1 MISFE
6 EFKEI
11 LREEVANKVDGEVS
25 IVTVAKN
32 NGVKLDALSVKSKL
46 CNIAPL
52 VYLDSFYKDYK
63 KGRSID
69 SIVMTIVSI
78 NEQDSGINKEVINNF
93 CDYDVMKEY
102 LEIKLINKE
111 SNKELLKTVPHLDF
125 LDLVIVCMIKL
136 PFEKEKGAGTVL
148 IHKHHFEK
156 WDISIDEMFDV
167 AANNSMEKNPAV
179 IRCMNDVIKEM
190 YIGNCDLEEQE
201 EDELCTM
208 IDSMDSKL
216 YVLTNQTKI
225 NGSVTI
231 AYQDVLRDF
240 AEKKNSNLYI
250 LPSSIHEVII
260 LLEEENTNADDLRA
274 MVQSVNSTELDEM
287 EVLSNSVYYYDR
299 ELDKITIA

>member
-1 MISFE
+1 MKSFE

-11 LREEVANKVDGEVS
+11 LREQIAGNVDGD
-25 IVTVAKN
+25 VTLVVIPKN
-32 NGVKLDALSVKSKL
+32 NGVRLDALSVKSKTS
-46 CNIAPL
+46 NIAPL
-52 VYLDSFYKDYK
+52 IYLDSFYKDYNN
-63 KGRSID
+63 GRSID
-69 SIVMTIVSI
+69 NIVETIVSI
-78 NEQDSGINKEVINNF
+78 SEQDSGIKKDVINNF
-93 CDYDVMKEY
+93 CDYNAMKEY

-125 LDLVIVCMIKL
+125 LDLAIVCMIKL

-179 IRCMNDVIKEM
+179 IKSMNDVIKDM
-190 YIGNCDLEEQE
+190 YINNILEEQE
-201 EDELCTM
+201 DDELFAM
-208 IDSMDSKL
+208 IDSVEPYL
-216 YVLTNQTKI
+216 YVLTNVKKH
-225 NGSVTI
+225 NGATTM
-231 AYQDVLRDF
+231 AYENVVRDF